1 MNIELARRMVR
12 SAFECGSQLQELLP
26 LLKEQCEPEDYRR
39 YAHDIAEAIDK
50 ANTALISPALA
61 AHPGLAGEIEN
72 AIQKTGRYR

>member
-26 LLKEQCEPEDYRR
+26 LLKEQCEPEDRR

-61 AHPGLAGEIEN
+61 AHPGLAAEIER
-72 AIQKTGRYR
+72 AVKRTGRYR